1 MLYAFLN
8 FAIYLVIL
16 YKVMLEIASIL
27 RYNYIKFYGG
37 VQLRIFL
44 VDDDKIIRLGI
55 RKVIEKSDLNCT
67 IIGETS
73 DGELALQELQSIED
87 IDLIITDIR
96 MPVMDG
102 LELIR
107 EIRKF
112 NTVVR
117 IIVLSGFDDFKYV
130 RNAFMDG
137 AVDYVLKPINKEE
150 FLNLLKKLKSDIE
163 NDNKEKGQLVE
174 YHNLYMEKTIN
185 KLLHNKYKK
194 LEDIEEKVA
203 QIGIKTEGSFA
214 VMILQADNSY
224 KVLKKQVTYES
235 TLENAFIKLTNL
247 FRLDTNYKFYSYV
260 SYDSIVIL
268 VEGDKSPVGKEV
280 FNKYHLYIKNTP
292 LNDKLTFTLGVSN
305 IFNHI
310 SDASTAYEEAKKASD
325 ARFYFGKNTFITYEQ
340 VEKNYLEPTINSGEL
355 IRDLAMAY
363 ELCDY
368 MKVKDE
374 LERIFNCM
382 HGIEPTE
389 YRNRIK
395 MIIER
400 LLFQMKDFQEAVQL
414 CDFDYEY
421 FIQYVN
427 TEDELK
433 IHLLIT
439 SQSIIEYMKR
449 ERDKRSKKRI
459 EMAKKFVELHYSEP
473 ITLNQVADYV
483 ELNASYFSSLFK
495 KETGKNFSDYLLN
508 CRINIA
514 KNLLLDPTIKV
525 YEIGNKVGYE
535 DVVSFGRAF
544 KKKIGMS
551 PKEYRNIIS

>member
-368 MKVKDE
+368 MKVKGE